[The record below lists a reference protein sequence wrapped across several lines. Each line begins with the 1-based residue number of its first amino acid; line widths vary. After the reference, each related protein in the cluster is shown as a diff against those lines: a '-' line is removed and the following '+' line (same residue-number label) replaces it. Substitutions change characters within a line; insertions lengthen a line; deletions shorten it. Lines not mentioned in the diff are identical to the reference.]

1 VSGRGRQAAAA
12 AIGLAVAIAAVVPFA
27 LWWRRFPDPM
37 ASHWGFVGG
46 PDGSTSKAALAAIL
60 VGPSIVL
67 GLAAAAMSLVS
78 PASRPGRRRPS
89 AALSAGLA
97 ALLAGASWS
106 VALANRDA
114 RDWQAA
120 GHVGLIASVGG
131 LVVGAA
137 VAATVTRLLRP
148 AAGMAKVGD
157 GAGTGPPPS
166 SPATGPVGLQP
177 GEVASWTGY
186 ARAPLWLP
194 ALLALLAALIAVEA
208 VVSRSPAPLIGVVAL
223 AVAGVATAWI
233 RVSIDWRGLRIR
245 YGPLPWP
252 VTKIPLDSVR
262 QADRIDLN
270 PREWGGWGY
279 RGSRKLLGRAA
290 VVLRAGDAIR
300 LTLADSSVFA
310 VTVNDAGTGV
320 ALLNELRGRQPA
332 A

>member
-1 VSGRGRQAAAA
+1 VSARSRQAAAA
-12 AIGLAVAIAAVVPFA
+12 AIGLATAIVAVVPFA

-46 PDGSTSKAALAAIL
+46 PNGSTSKAALAATL
-60 VGPSIVL
+60 VGPAVLL
-67 GLAAAAMSLVS
+67 GLAAAAMSLVTS
-78 PASRPGRRRPS
+78 AGRRRPRV
-89 AALSAGLA
+89 ALSAGLA

-106 VALANRDA
+106 VALANRDV

-120 GHVGLIASVGG
+120 GHVGLIGAVGAAA
-131 LVVGAA
+131 VGAA
-137 VAATVTRLLRP
+137 VAATVTWLLRP
-148 AAGMAKVGD
+148 AVGMGKAGE
-157 GAGTGPPPS
+157 GA
-166 SPATGPVGLQP
+166 ATGSVGLQP
-177 GEVASWTGY
+177 GELVSWTGH

-194 ALLALLAALIAVEA
+194 ALLALLAALIAVMA
-208 VVSRSPAPLIGVVAL
+208 IVSRSPAALIGVVAL

-310 VTVNDAGTGV
+310 VTVDDAGTGV

>member
-1 VSGRGRQAAAA
+1 VSARGGQAATA
-12 AIGLAVAIAAVVPFA
+12 AIGLAAAIAAVVPFA

-37 ASHWGFVGG
+37 ASHWGLVGG
-46 PDGSTSKAALAAIL
+46 PDGSTAKGALAAIL
-60 VGPSIVL
+60 LGPAVVL
-67 GLAAAAMSLVS
+67 GLATAAVSLVT
-78 PASRPGRRRPS
+78 PASRPGRRRPRV
-89 AALSAGLA
+89 ALSAGLA
-97 ALLAGASWS
+97 ALLAWASWS

-114 RDWQAA
+114 RHWQAA
-120 GHVGLIASVGG
+120 GHIGLIGAVGG
-131 LVVGAA
+131 LAAGAA
-137 VAATVTRLLRP
+137 VAAAVTRLLRP
-148 AAGMAKVGD
+148 AAGTVPGMA
-157 GAGTGPPPS
+157 PS
-166 SPATGPVGLQP
+166 HSPVSGSVGLQP
-177 GEVASWTGY
+177 GERVSWTGY

-194 ALLALLAALIAVEA
+194 LLLAGLAALI
-208 VVSRSPAPLIGVVAL
+208 VVVAIAGRSPEALIGVAAL
-223 AVAGVATAWI
+223 AVAAVATSWI
-233 RVSIDWRGLRIR
+233 RVSVDWRGLRIR

-252 VTKIPLDSVR
+252 VTNIPLDRIR

-310 VTVNDAGTGV
+310 VTVDDAGTGV